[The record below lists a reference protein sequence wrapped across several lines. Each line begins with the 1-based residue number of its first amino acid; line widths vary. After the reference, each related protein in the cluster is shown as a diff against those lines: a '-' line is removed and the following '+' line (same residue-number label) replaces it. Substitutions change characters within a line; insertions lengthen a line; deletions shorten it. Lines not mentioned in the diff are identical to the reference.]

1 MAQYDD
7 SNSTRWWTAK
17 SAESRRSQC
26 VQTYRRLAQS
36 NEPRRESML
45 RWQRLYHNQNL
56 STLGV
61 PTVSKRAGRQDM
73 GGTSLSWNAIKACCD
88 TFTSELCDDEVKVT
102 VLTTGADYE
111 TQRKA
116 KKLDAY
122 LDGQFY
128 ELKLHHLEPS
138 VVLDACITGCGA
150 VKLWI
155 EGEGEH
161 AKLSLERVFPWEIL
175 VDDVDGMYADP
186 RCVWQR
192 KFIDRDVLIEM
203 FPEQENAIR
212 KATRTSDDAKE
223 IGYLTTS
230 DQLLV
235 IEAWHLP
242 SGPEADDGR
251 HFIGLETVTLV
262 DEPYTRTR
270 FPFVFYQR
278 FAPVMGFWGMGLAE
292 ELEPIQIEINTLVQK
307 IQKAHH
313 LIGTAKWFVPNRAK
327 LSAGAITND
336 IGDIIRGDVPP
347 QVVTPQTLSPEIY
360 QHLSTLW
367 SKAFEV
373 TGISQLAAQQMVPA
387 SLKSGQAL
395 STYADLKSKRF
406 AVAARRRHEFHLE
419 VAEHIREL
427 SRAIAEINPKYA
439 AKTFAKRDLENVR
452 FLDVDLDDE
461 VVSIRFYPTNALAT
475 EPAQRIE
482 QIQNMAN
489 AGWIEPSEA
498 KRLLGFPDL
507 QAYDSIANASYDLT
521 QSIISAMLDR
531 GEWMGPEPM
540 MNLGDALKRVQLAYL
555 KARMQQVSEDRLQL
569 LRDWMI
575 QAQELMKPPA
585 PPPPPPGPPGPPP
598 GVPAGPP
605 GEGPPMPPMPPAGPP
620 GA

>member
-7 SNSTRWWTAK
+7 SQGSRWWTAK
-17 SAESRRSQC
+17 SGDSRRLQC
-26 VQTYRRLAQS
+26 VQTYRRLAQA

-102 VLTTGADYE
+102 VLTSGADYE
-111 TQRKA
+111 TQQKA

-128 ELKLHHLEPS
+128 ELKLHHVEPS
-138 VVLDACITGCGA
+138 VVLDACIAGCGA

-155 EGEGEH
+155 DGDGEN
-161 AKLSLERVFPWEIL
+161 AKLALERVFPWELL
-175 VDDVDGMYADP
+175 VDDVDGMYAQP
-186 RCVWQR
+186 RCIWQR

-203 FPEQENAIR
+203 FPEEENAIR
-212 KATRTSDDAKE
+212 RATRTSDDAKE

-242 SGPEADDGR
+242 SGPEAKDGR
-251 HFIGLETVTLV
+251 HFIGLESVTLV
-262 DEPYTRTR
+262 DEEYTRDR

-278 FAPVMGFWGMGLAE
+278 FAPVMGFWGCGLAE

-313 LIGTAKWFVPNRAK
+313 LLGTSKWFVPSRAK
-327 LSAGAITND
+327 VATGTITND
-336 IGDIIRGDVPP
+336 MGDIIRGDVPP
-347 QVVTPQTLSPEIY
+347 QVLTPQTLSPEIY

-367 SKAFEV
+367 GKAFEV

-419 VAEHIREL
+419 VAEHIRDL
-427 SRAIAEINPKYA
+427 SRTIADINPQYA
-439 AKTFAKRDLENVR
+439 AKTFSKRDLDTVR
-452 FLDVDLDDE
+452 YLDVDLDDE
-461 VVSIRFYPTNALAT
+461 VCSIRFFPTNALAT

-482 QIQNMAN
+482 QIQGMAN
-489 AGWIEPSEA
+489 AGWIEPGEA

-507 QAYDSIANASYDLT
+507 AAYESLSNASYDLV
-521 QSIISAMLDR
+521 QSMISSMLDR
-531 GEWMGPEPM
+531 GEFVGPEPM
-540 MNLGDALKRVQLAYL
+540 MDLGDGLKRVQLAYL
-555 KARMQQVSEDRLQL
+555 KAKMQKVSEERLQL
-569 LRDWMI
+569 LRDWMV
-575 QAQELMKPPA
+575 QAQELLS
-585 PPPPPPGPPGPPP
+585 PPPPPVPPGPPP
-598 GVPAGPP
+598 GAEAPP
-605 GEGPPMPPMPPAGPP
+605 GAPPPPMPAGAPQMPPAMPAEG
-620 GA
+620 